1 MKQNSLDRIKLM
13 MNYDSSKTLNENL
26 KSTGKVIVESSEV
39 DVTEAS
45 GAALAKELRVAKAA
59 GKTAEAVSS
68 IARIVG
74 VDLAKVESAVLKSSR
89 ELTSEMVKMATKDF
103 KAGFKTGG
111 GQNAGQY
118 AREAGKL
125 KAAQEILAHQGALT
139 ERQITDIIDKNRRL
153 AIDTAAQV
161 EKRLVAREAGAAAK
175 ATEKEVSTAA
185 KAGEEAG
192 AAAKAGEET
201 AATVNTAK
209 EAEAAIV
216 KTATESGVKE
226 GSVLSRNVEA
236 LKNGIKNASPKV
248 KQALTTAAERV
259 KGYGPAFIQRL
270 KGLKLSWRKLVLY
283 GLVGWGLYRVYD
295 SFFGED
301 GESLIEGEDFLVMP
315 PCVTNFPDEI
325 MDIDVLGDNPVV
337 MVKSPYTHNGTT
349 YEGLKFYVNGR
360 VFTYGNEL
368 SGSYTCKS
376 ATETSVEVNEQG
388 GIVSGVKSVA
398 DSVYQSALNG
408 VQQNAVGDAVWSL
421 VDITWDGEES
431 VVPQDEEGSSEGRVG
446 VYHSCTDFPMG
457 FGCMSSKVED
467 VQKCLGGLVPDGKL
481 GPKTQ
486 AALGEDE
493 LTQEL
498 YDKIMA
504 DCAKKDDEET
514 TKQDGE
520 VNKSDADGTKT
531 DSDSTTDDTSTST
544 ETPKDGSGEAPEDV
558 PDTTQE
564 LTQTRQLNAT
574 QLYQRLINDG
584 LLVARNR
591 GKKYVYKGPDLS
603 REDRQLLFDFLAK
616 MGYRESRSN
625 FDFRKGDK
633 YIYRKNEKEDDK

>member
-39 DVTEAS
+39 DVTEVS
-45 GAALAKELRVAKAA
+45 GAALAKELKVAKAA

-89 ELTSEMVKMATKDF
+89 ELTTEMVKMATKDF

-111 GQNAGQY
+111 GQNAGQF

-125 KAAQEILAHQGALT
+125 KAAQEIFAHQGALT
-139 ERQITDIIDKNRRL
+139 ERQIKDIIDANRRL
-153 AIDTAAQV
+153 AIDTAAQI
-161 EKRLVAREAGAAAK
+161 EKRLVAKEAGAAAK

-185 KAGEEAG
+185 KAGEE
-192 AAAKAGEET
+192 T
-201 AATVNTAK
+201 AATVKTAK

-216 KTATESGVKE
+216 KTAAESGAKE
-226 GSVLSRNVEA
+226 GSVLSRNLES
-236 LKNGIKNASPKV
+236 LKNGFKNASPKV
-248 KQALTTAAERV
+248 KQALVTAGERV
-259 KGYGPAFIQRL
+259 KGYGPAFVQRL
-270 KGLKLSWRKLVLY
+270 KGLKLSWKKLALY
-283 GLVGWGLYRVYD
+283 GLVGWGIYKLYD
-295 SFFGED
+295 GFFGED
-301 GESLIEGEDFLVMP
+301 GESLVEGDDYQVMP
-315 PCVTNFPDEI
+315 PCVTNFPAEI
-325 MDIDVLGDNPVV
+325 TDIDVLGDNPVV
-337 MVKSPYTHNGTT
+337 MVKSPYTHNDTT

-368 SGSYTCKS
+368 SGNYTCKS
-376 ATETSVEVNEQG
+376 TTETSVEVNEQG
-388 GIVSGVKSVA
+388 IQP
-398 DSVYQSALNG
+398 QS
-408 VQQNAVGDAVWSL
+408 VWSL

-431 VVPQDEEGSSEGRVG
+431 VVPRDEEGSSEGEDSSIVR
-446 VYHSCTDFPMG
+446 VYHYCTDFPMG
-457 FGCMSSKVED
+457 FGCMSGKVED

-520 VNKSDADGTKT
+520 VNKLDADGSKT
-531 DSDSTTDDTSTST
+531 DADSTTDDTSTST

-564 LTQTRQLNAT
+564 LTQTRELDAT
-574 QLYQRLINDG
+574 KLYQRLIGDG

-633 YIYRKNEKEDDK
+633 YIYRKNKEEDDK